1 MAATPGSAG
10 DSTWT
15 FKALHLTFT
24 MSAFAFTAGSLG
36 DILATAGLV
45 AQVVK
50 ALYDN
55 KNLAKECEILA
66 IELQSLQSVLLMVEF
81 ALRQYDS
88 TPLWAPLAHF
98 VRPEV
103 AQCHL
108 ALKAFS
114 DNIFAC
120 QKALSLT
127 TVGSLWRQVVWAAS
141 DEAASLSG
149 KISGHRLKLCTLLIT
164 LNSRVPISSSLNS
177 LLIPILQSGVD
188 GFWKLSSWPT
198 SVPTERSSLYSGYPR

>member
-1 MAATPGSAG
+1 MPV
-10 DSTWT
+10 
-15 FKALHLTFT
+15 FV
-24 MSAFAFTAGSLG
+24 FTAGSLG
-36 DILATAGLV
+36 DILATAGLA

-50 ALYDN
+50 TLYDN
-55 KNLAKECEILA
+55 QNLAKECEILA
-66 IELQSLQSVLLMVEF
+66 VELRSLQSVLLMVEF
-81 ALRQYDS
+81 ALQQYDS
-88 TPLWAPLAHF
+88 TPLGAPLAHF

-114 DNIFAC
+114 NKVFAC

-127 TVGSLWRQVVWAAS
+127 TIGSLWQKVVWAAS

-164 LNSRVPISSSLNS
+164 LNSRVPI
-177 LLIPILQSGVD
+177 
-188 GFWKLSSWPT
+188 
-198 SVPTERSSLYSGYPR
+198 